1 MIAFFK
7 LIFGLIIAITVS
19 VFAMYNRGDI
29 TITWS
34 PLHPELTMPIYA
46 LALGCMA
53 LDFFAGVI
61 SFWLNTT
68 GQRKKSRK
76 TKKELKLL
84 QKEI

>member
-1 MIAFFK
+1 
-7 LIFGLIIAITVS
+7 
-19 VFAMYNRGDI
+19 
-29 TITWS
+29 
-34 PLHPELTMPIYA
+34 LHPELTMPIYA

-53 LDFFAGVI
+53 LGFFAGVI

>member
-34 PLHPELTMPIYA
+34 PFLHP
-46 LALGCMA
+46 
-53 LDFFAGVI
+53 GVI